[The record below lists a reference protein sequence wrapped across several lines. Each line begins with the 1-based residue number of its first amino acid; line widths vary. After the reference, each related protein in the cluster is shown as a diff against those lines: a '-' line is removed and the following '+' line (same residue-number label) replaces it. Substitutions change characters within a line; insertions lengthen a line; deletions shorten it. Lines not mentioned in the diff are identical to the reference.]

1 MSLFALAAFSRYSF
15 HIIAAGFA
23 RTFCIQG
30 KKADTFFSDELN
42 FLKEILWMA
51 NFKINVFGSLEVIDP
66 EGNQISVLGSK
77 QQALLSYL
85 ALNSEMPLSR
95 DRVMTLL
102 WGDRFIEQARQSLR
116 QSISKLRQQLVF
128 DGRHAIWADNER
140 LGIDPQLV
148 NVDLISFNKLVSNNE
163 PTTDEQA
170 ISLFRNTLLEGLFV
184 RETAFEEWLAT
195 ERVRVNESA
204 YPVFERHVA
213 NQLKNGEQA
222 QALET
227 GRQLIALD
235 RFREPSHRLQMR
247 TLVQSGQRAAA
258 IKQYNICANIIRAEL
273 GIEPDPETD
282 RLLTEIKSPN
292 ASPHVPE
299 PPAEGVDKLLLQN
312 TQDTQQSSSHKV
324 ALSVLPFAHVGPGA
338 EIEAFAIGLTEDIT
352 TALSKFRWLDVIA
365 QMPIG
370 EHDNTTATMRQ
381 NAYENGGSFSVEGSV
396 RQLGSQLRI
405 TAQIVELSSGKY
417 VKVNRYDQEI
427 ATLFANPDVLTETIA
442 ASIESELVAFEG
454 EKARSLGNGNLSAWD
469 CYHLGLATQ
478 YEFTAQGNAKAQA
491 LFRRAIKLDSS
502 FAAAY
507 ARLSYAMVLSAI
519 YFEADERSGLLDEAL
534 AYAQTA
540 ARLDD
545 QDGVAMFALGRVY
558 LARGEYEQSIVE
570 LKQAIK
576 LNSSLAQAYCG
587 LGDSLAY
594 LGQAEDAIPQFE
606 EAVRLSPQDPHR
618 WAFSMYGALAFI
630 FNGDYENAAIWA
642 RNSVRVPNSH
652 YWANAA
658 LVSALGHIGK
668 TEDTAQ
674 AVKELLTLKPD
685 FTCSFARERMFYLRD
700 KEQIDRYVGGL
711 SKAGLPN

>member
-1 MSLFALAAFSRYSF
+1 ME
-15 HIIAAGFA
+15 
-23 RTFCIQG
+23 
-30 KKADTFFSDELN
+30 K
-42 FLKEILWMA
+42 
-51 NFKINVFGSLEVIDP
+51 FKINVFGTLEVTDP
-66 EGNQISVLGSK
+66 KGDQVAVLGSK

-85 ALNSEMPLSR
+85 ALNTEMPPTR

-140 LGIDPQLV
+140 AGIDLELV
-148 NVDLISFNKLVSNNE
+148 TVDLIDFNKLVLKNE
-163 PTTDEQA
+163 PPADEQA
-170 ISLFRNTLLEGLFV
+170 ISLFRNALLEGLFV
-184 RETAFEEWLAT
+184 REAAFEEWLAA
-195 ERVRVNESA
+195 ERTRINNMV
-204 YPVFERHVA
+204 YPVFERLVA
-213 NQLKNGEQA
+213 NQLKSGAQA

-247 TLVQSGQRAAA
+247 TLAQSGQRAAA
-258 IKQYNICANIIRAEL
+258 IKQYNICAESLRTEL
-273 GIEPDPETD
+273 DVDPDPETN
-282 RLLTEIKSPN
+282 RLLEEIKSPTTPAPETL
-292 ASPHVPE
+292 ASAADELTTENRP
-299 PPAEGVDKLLLQN
+299 DI
-312 TQDTQQSSSHKV
+312 QQSNSHKV
-324 ALSVLPFAHVGPGA
+324 AITVLPFAHVGVGPD
-338 EIEAFAIGLTEDIT
+338 IEAFAIGLTEDIT

-365 QMPIG
+365 QMAQMPPG
-370 EHDNTTATMRQ
+370 EHNHTIATMRK
-381 NAYENGGSFSVEGSV
+381 NAFENSGSFSVEGSV
-396 RQLGSQLRI
+396 RQLGTQLRI

-417 VKVNRYDQEI
+417 VKVNRYDQDS
-427 ATLFANPDVLTETIA
+427 ADLFANPDAITETIV
-442 ASIESELVAFEG
+442 ASVESELVAFEG
-454 EKARSLGNGNLSAWD
+454 EKARSLKNGNLSAWD

-478 YEFTAQGNAKAQA
+478 YEFTIQGNARAQA
-491 LFRRAIKLDSS
+491 LFRRAIELDPS

-519 YFEADERSGLLDEAL
+519 YFEADQNSGLLDEAL
-534 AYAQTA
+534 THAQTA

-545 QDGVAMFALGRVY
+545 QDGVALFALGRVH

-570 LKQAIK
+570 LKQAIE

-594 LGQAEDAIPQFE
+594 LGRADDAIPQFE

-630 FNGDYENAAIWA
+630 FNGKYEEAAIWA
-642 RNSVRVPNSH
+642 RKSVRVPNSH

-658 LVSALGHIGK
+658 LVSALGHIGRN
-668 TEDTAQ
+668 DATAQ
-674 AVKELLTLKPD
+674 AVKELLDLKPD
-685 FTCSFARERMFYLRD
+685 FTCNFARDRMFYLRD
-700 KEQIDRYVGGL
+700 KQQIDRYVEGL